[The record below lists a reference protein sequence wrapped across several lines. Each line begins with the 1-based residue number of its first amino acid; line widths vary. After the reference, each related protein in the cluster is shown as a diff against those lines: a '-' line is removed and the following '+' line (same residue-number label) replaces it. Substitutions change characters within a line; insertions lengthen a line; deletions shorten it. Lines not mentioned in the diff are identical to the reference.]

1 MNSSTAIQATSW
13 PRRHPLFCFFTL
25 AFMLTWAN
33 WVPRALVSRGLI
45 DVKIPDF
52 LTLVAGYGP
61 ALAAVILTGV
71 ISGRA
76 GLLRLCRRLCRWRV
90 GIRWYAVALFLPVAQ
105 ALTALGL
112 YLLVGGELDRPD
124 VVPTLQFGPPT
135 ASLLFKALLLALM
148 FTLGFDGLGE
158 ELGWRGFALPHLLA
172 RHSALKASLLLGTIW
187 ALWHLPY
194 ALTAGSAMADRPL
207 YEHLLSIVASSVLF
221 TWLFNNTR
229 GSVLLAVLF
238 HAAGN
243 VTFNVLPVLIPGV
256 YASGIW
262 GEIVPW
268 TVVGAVVVFEG
279 PRHLSRTLPAEI
291 GEAVAEPSAAPNGGP
306 AAPVDNSS
314 VTEGP
319 PSVS

>member
-1 MNSSTAIQATSW
+1 MNGSNPIQSVSW
-13 PRRHPLFCFFTL
+13 ARRHPLFCFFTL

-33 WVPRALVSRGLI
+33 WVPRALVSHGLI
-45 DVKIPDF
+45 DATVPDF
-52 LTLVAGYGP
+52 MTLIAGYGP
-61 ALAAVILTGV
+61 AFAAILLSGI

-76 GLLRLCRRLCRWRV
+76 GLLRLGQRLCRWRV
-90 GIRWYAVALFLPVAQ
+90 DIRWYAVALFLPAAQ
-105 ALTALGL
+105 PLAAWGL
-112 YLLVGGELDRPD
+112 HLLFGGD
-124 VVPTLQFGPPT
+124 VHTPIEVPTIQFGPPG
-135 ASLLFKALLLALM
+135 ASILLKTLLLVLM

-172 RHSALKASLLLGTIW
+172 RFSALSASVLLGAIW

-221 TWLFNNTR
+221 TWLFNNTG

-262 GEIVPW
+262 GEIVRW
-268 TVVGAVVVFEG
+268 TVVGTVVVIAG
-279 PRHLSRTLPAEI
+279 PRHLSRKPAEEI
-291 GEAVAEPSAAPNGGP
+291 
-306 AAPVDNSS
+306 
-314 VTEGP
+314 
-319 PSVS
+319 